1 MTREMS
7 SAAIEQMNRDG
18 IVNVFY
24 GQLNVQH
31 IVEGSVRK
39 AGNRVRITAQLTSLA
54 DCYQLWAERY
64 DRDLDD
70 VFAVQDDIARTIVER
85 LRVKFAASDESLL
98 VRKGTD
104 SP

>member
-1 MTREMS
+1 
-7 SAAIEQMNRDG
+7 MNRDG

-54 DCYQLWAERY
+54 DGYQLWAERY

-85 LRVKFAASDESLL
+85 PREVCGQ
-98 VRKGTD
+98 R
-104 SP
+104 